1 MRRALALAAQGLGRT
16 SPNPVVGA
24 VVVREGAVV
33 GEGWH
38 HAAGLP
44 HAEVEALRAAGEA
57 ARGATVYVTLEPC
70 SHFGRTPPCTGA
82 LIEAG
87 VARVVYACPDCDERC
102 AGKADAL
109 LQAAAIS
116 TQCGPLGAEALRLNE
131 AYYKFKRTGRPFL
144 TLKLALTLDGR
155 CATRTGDSQWITSE
169 ESRRRV
175 HEMRDQADAV
185 MVGSGTVLA
194 DSPRLTVRL
203 VEPRDGRQPVRVVLA
218 PEGLAP
224 DQPMLQEPG
233 RTIVFTGPEA
243 RGAEASEAVEVV
255 RLAAGEGRLDLE
267 EVLAELGWRN
277 IMSVL
282 LEGGPTLA
290 GRFLE
295 QGLVDKLVF
304 FYAPKLLLDDEA
316 RGPRVRGR
324 EVARM
329 AEALE
334 YQMDAIER
342 VGAEVMVTLY
352 PAPGGTPCSPA

>member
-1 MRRALALAAQGLGRT
+1 MRRALELAALGLGRT
-16 SPNPVVGA
+16 SPNPAVGA

-38 HAAGLP
+38 HAAGQP
-44 HAEVEALRAAGEA
+44 HAEVEALRAAGEG
-57 ARGATVYVTLEPC
+57 ARGATIYVTLEPC

-82 LIEAG
+82 LIAAG

-109 LQAAAIS
+109 LQAAGIQ
-116 TQCGPLGAEALRLNE
+116 TRCGPLGAEALRLNE
-131 AYYKFKRTGRPFL
+131 AYYKFKRTGRPFV

-155 CATRTGDSQWITSE
+155 CATRRGDSRWITGE
-169 ESRRRV
+169 PARRRV
-175 HEMRDQADAV
+175 HEMRDQSDAV
-185 MVGSGTVLA
+185 MVGSGTALA

-203 VEPRDGRQPVRVVLA
+203 TEPRDGRQPLRVVLA

-224 DQPMLQEPG
+224 DQPMLREPG
-233 RTIVFTGPEA
+233 RTLIFTGPAA
-243 RGAEASEAVEVV
+243 RGAEASETVEIV
-255 RLAAGEGRLDLE
+255 RLAAGGRRLDLAQ
-267 EVLAELGWRN
+267 VLAELGQRQV
-277 IMSVL
+277 MSVL

-304 FYAPKLLLDDEA
+304 FYAPKLLLDEEA
-316 RGPRVRGR
+316 AGPRVPGR
-324 EVARM
+324 EVGRI

-334 YQMDAIER
+334 YRLDAVEQ
-342 VGAEVMVTLY
+342 VGADFMVTLY
-352 PAPGGTPCSPA
+352 PT